1 MTKSLRH
8 RAFDDPEAVAHG
20 DVRRLAHSTLAPE
33 YDFIVCGSGSS
44 GSVVARRI
52 AENPDMSVLLLEAG
66 THDATPSVM
75 VPALWP
81 TNLGSERDWGH
92 RSEPNPHINNR
103 ALPMSMGKVLG
114 GGSSI
119 NVMAWSRGHRADWD
133 FFAAE
138 AKDPAW
144 SYSAVVDIYRRIE
157 DWLGAPDP
165 RYRGSGGPVGV
176 QPATSP
182 DGLGPTTLEAA
193 RAMGLPTFAH
203 PNGRMMEYDRGA
215 ALCDVIIVDGRRQS
229 IFRSYVY
236 PILSNPNL
244 TVLTETSVTRLS
256 IEGNRVTGVEV
267 RRDGKL
273 QHVAARGEVVLSLG
287 AINTPKVLM
296 QSGIGDAAE
305 MREFGIEVR
314 QHLPG
319 VGKNLQDHACLP
331 VNYEFAQPFEST
343 NQGEAQLFWTSDPDL
358 DAPDLFCCQAAV
370 PLASPEN
377 IARFG
382 ELPAS
387 CWTLCG
393 SLTHPSSRGFI
404 RLSGPGPEDPVR
416 VHLNSLSHPDDFE
429 LAVSCVE
436 FLRDLGNSSALRPF
450 IKNEVLPGNL
460 KGDDLRS
467 FVRDGVVPYW
477 HTSGTAKLGEDPL
490 SVVDSDLRVHG
501 LESLRVADASVMPR
515 VTSGNTMAPC
525 VVIGE
530 RAAECIR
537 ERHHL

>member
-1 MTKSLRH
+1 M
-8 RAFDDPEAVAHG
+8 E
-20 DVRRLAHSTLAPE
+20 PE

-44 GSVVARRI
+44 GSVIARRL
-52 AENPDMSVLLLEAG
+52 AENPDVSVLLLEAG
-66 THDATPSVM
+66 THDATASVM
-75 VPALWP
+75 VPALWA
-81 TNLGSERDWGH
+81 TNLGTERDWGF

-103 ALPMSMGKVLG
+103 SLLMSMGKVLG

-133 FFAAE
+133 FFATE
-138 AKDPAW
+138 ANDSAW
-144 SYSAVVDIYRRIE
+144 SYDSVVEIYRRIE
-157 DWLGAPDP
+157 DWAGCPDP

-203 PNGRMMEYDRGA
+203 PNGMMMEHNGGG
-215 ALCDVIIVDGRRQS
+215 ALCDVIVVNGRRQS

-236 PILSNPNL
+236 PILDNPNL
-244 TVLTETSVTRLS
+244 TVLTKTPVARLS
-256 IEGNRVTGVEV
+256 IEGNRINGVEV

-273 QHVAARGEVVLSLG
+273 QHVAARAEVVLSLG

-296 QSGIGDAAE
+296 QSGIGDASE
-305 MREFGIEVR
+305 MREFAIEVR

-319 VGKNLQDHACLP
+319 VGKNLQDHSCLP
-331 VNYEFAQPFEST
+331 LNYEFPQPFEAT
-343 NQGEAQLFWTSDPDL
+343 NQGEAQLFWTSDPGL
-358 DAPDLFCCQAAV
+358 DAPDLFCCQAAA

-377 IARFG
+377 TARFG

-387 CWTLCG
+387 CWSLCG
-393 SLTHPSSRGFI
+393 SLTHPRSRGSV
-404 RLSGPGPEDPVR
+404 RLSGPAPDDPVR
-416 VHLNSLSHPDDFE
+416 VHLNSLSHPDDLE

-436 FLRDLGNSSALRPF
+436 FLRELGNSAALRPF
-450 IKNEVLPGNL
+450 IKSEVMPGNL
-460 KGDDLRS
+460 KDDELRT
-467 FVRDGVVPYW
+467 FVRNGVIPYW
-477 HTSGTAKLGEDPL
+477 HSSGTAKMGDDPL

-501 LESLRVADASVMPR
+501 LENLRVADASVMPR
-515 VTSGNTMAPC
+515 ITSGNTMAPC

-537 ERHHL
+537 DRHSL